1 MTWNWQLQNWPNF
14 AWDKDKLEKYERAF
28 ILSVGVIIGSSEH
41 FSNED
46 KQELFIQLLSTEAV
60 DTSLIEGE
68 HLNRDSVQSSIK
80 KELGLS
86 VDVKNATPAEKS
98 IAMMMVDLYRNI
110 DEPLTHEALNHW
122 HKLLMRHD
130 HRIEVAG
137 EYRTHEEPMEIVS
150 GPDYAKKIHFVAP
163 PSKVVPDEMSR
174 FIKWFEDTSPSGNH
188 PLPSLTRAGIA
199 HLWFE
204 SIHPFEDGNGRI
216 GRGIAEKIL
225 SQGYPNAMMTVLAKT
240 LLQKRKEYYDQ
251 LGKASITL
259 DINEWLLWFAKIVI
273 EAQQNTNLWVHWII
287 EKASFMRKAQ
297 GQVNERQ
304 EKVLLRLFRA
314 GPEGFTGG
322 LSAKNYMSITG
333 TTIATT
339 TRDLRDLV
347 EKYFL
352 RKTGERKSTRY
363 YLNIDIPDLNYSA
376 WDREPQEK

>member
-1 MTWNWQLQNWPNF
+1 MTWNWQLKNWPNF

-28 ILSVGVIIGSSEH
+28 ILNAGVIIGSSEH
-41 FSNED
+41 LSKED
-46 KQELFIQLLSTEAV
+46 KQDLLIQLLSSEAV

-68 HLNRDSVQSSIK
+68 YLNCDSVQSSIK
-80 KELGLS
+80 KELGLW
-86 VDVKNATPAEKS
+86 VDTKKSTPAEKS
-98 IAMMMVDLYRNI
+98 IAMMMVNLYRNI
-110 DEPLTHEALNHW
+110 DEPLTHDTLYNW

-130 HRIEVAG
+130 HRIEVIG
-137 EYRTHEEPMEIVS
+137 KYRTHEEPMEIVS
-150 GPDYAKKIHFVAP
+150 GPDYAKKVHFIAP
-163 PSKVVPDEMSR
+163 PSKAVPDEMSR
-174 FIKWFEDTSPSGNH
+174 FIKWFEDTSPSGNY

-225 SQGYPNAMMTVLAKT
+225 SQGYPNAMITVLAKT
-240 LLQKRKEYYDQ
+240 LLQKRKKYYDQ
-251 LGKASITL
+251 LGQASITL
-259 DINEWLLWFAKIVI
+259 DINEWLIWFAKIVI
-273 EAQQNTNLWVHWII
+273 KAQQNTNIWVHWII

-314 GPEGFTGG
+314 GPDGFTGG

-333 TTIATT
+333 IAIATT

-347 EKYFL
+347 EKNFL

-363 YLNIDIPDLNYSA
+363 YLNINIPGLN
-376 WDREPQEK
+376 